1 MTYKNQL
8 INGLKQGFLFYAF
21 SIILIAIQFGFYI
34 VGSPVLDYMDF
45 EGWVFFAASCVSHAS
60 QFALLP
66 YLLGFLV
73 LLCRFPKTARVVQ
86 IVGVVLLCVL
96 NYLNSQVYA
105 IYHFHINGFVLSMVF
120 GEGAGEIFNFD
131 ALLYLKEA
139 GLFAI
144 VAAIVVGV
152 WYLSH
157 RVWLLRKKAYVWLV
171 AGIFVGCTLY
181 AHLWH
186 IYAAFYQ
193 HQSVGNLA
201 THLGKA
207 IFAAGHD
214 VVQVF
219 SRTMQSATSL
229 ASEVGA
235 QPVSDISDVRS
246 DADLYVVSVKDS
258 AIVELIPVLC
268 KGKET
273 KVFLHTAGSIPM
285 DVFQG
290 MALHYGVLYPMQTFS
305 KQREVDF
312 SQIPC
317 FIEAN
322 DEYALQQIGDVAH
335 QVSSRVYHLASEDR
349 KYLHLSAVFACNFVN
364 HCYALSREI
373 LEEHGI
379 PFDVMLPLIDE
390 TAAKVH
396 ELDPKEAQTGPA
408 VRYDENVL
416 RAQGALLKSN
426 PQMKDIY
433 DRMSMSIHKL
443 SVKE

>member
-1 MTYKNQL
+1 MALGKNK
-8 INGLKQGFLFYAF
+8 IEKEKDMKV
-21 SIILIAIQFGFYI
+21 ILI
-34 VGSPVLDYMDF
+34 
-45 EGWVFFAASCVSHAS
+45 
-60 QFALLP
+60 
-66 YLLGFLV
+66 
-73 LLCRFPKTARVVQ
+73 
-86 IVGVVLLCVL
+86 
-96 NYLNSQVYA
+96 
-105 IYHFHINGFVLSMVF
+105 
-120 GEGAGEIFNFD
+120 GA
-131 ALLYLKEA
+131 
-139 GLFAI
+139 
-144 VAAIVVGV
+144 
-152 WYLSH
+152 
-157 RVWLLRKKAYVWLV
+157 
-171 AGIFVGCTLY
+171 
-181 AHLWH
+181 
-186 IYAAFYQ
+186 
-193 HQSVGNLA
+193 GNLA

-219 SRTMQSATSL
+219 SRTMQSATAL

-258 AIVELIPVLC
+258 AIVELIPVLS
-268 KGKET
+268 

-322 DEYALQQIGDVAH
+322 DEHALQQIGDVAH

-349 KYLHLSAVFACNFVN
+349 KYLHLFACNFVN
-364 HCYALSREI
+364 HCYALSQEI
-373 LEEHGI
+373 LEKHGI

-396 ELDPKEAQTGPA
+396 ELDPKDAQTGPA